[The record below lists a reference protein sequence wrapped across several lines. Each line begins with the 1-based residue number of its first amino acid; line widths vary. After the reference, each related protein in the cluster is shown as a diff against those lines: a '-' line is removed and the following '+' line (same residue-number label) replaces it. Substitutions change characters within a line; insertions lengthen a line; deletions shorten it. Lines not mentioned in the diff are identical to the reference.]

1 MPAPTFT
8 KTETESSRPVFL
20 RRQEVERIC
29 GIGTTTLYKLVGE
42 GEMPK
47 PIPLGGRRV
56 AWLSTEIDAWMQSR
70 IRARDEENSK

>member
-1 MPAPTFT
+1 MPSPTLT
-8 KTETESSRPVFL
+8 NTETTANRPVFL

-29 GIGTTTLYKLVGE
+29 GIGPTTLYKLIGK

-70 IRARDEENSK
+70 IQARDKEQAK